1 MKNGFIGVSIQFK
14 KQKETSTLFVYSFI
28 KFTYCS
34 SLQSDSGQF
43 TNKAIQPHKKDI
55 SKNVKNRTKKK
66 LEKFKS
72 DYTICH
78 LMLILLLLF
87 CTNNNLTI
95 LYVC

>member
-1 MKNGFIGVSIQFK
+1 MKNGFIGMSIQFK
-14 KQKETSTLFVYSFI
+14 KQKETRTLFVYSFI

-55 SKNVKNRTKKK
+55 SKTNVKNRSKNK

-72 DYTICH
+72 DYTMPSH
-78 LMLILLLLF
+78 V
-87 CTNNNLTI
+87 NTI
-95 LYVC
+95 VTVLHKY